1 MILVAGGTGTL
12 GVPLVR
18 ALVARTDRVRVLTR
32 NPRHADTLRAS
43 GIDAVTGDVRDP
55 ATLTRA
61 CAGCTGVVSAI
72 HGFTG
77 GRGCNPATI
86 DRDGNIAL
94 IGACRDAGAEHLTLI
109 SVSGAAPSHPMSLHR
124 MKFAAEQALA
134 ASGLL
139 WTVVRPMPFLETW
152 IDLIGAEIPT
162 RGRAL
167 VFGPGENPINFVSA
181 RDVADVT
188 ARAVGDEHMFRQILE
203 VTGPEDLTFNQIATR
218 LTVAAGLPAN
228 TRHVPLAAMRAM
240 SRLTR
245 RVAPAVARQTQA
257 AVVMNTTDMTAHHDR
272 GHVGCTTVDQL
283 IQERSNLLA
292 QQVTMRRHTGAERS
306 RR

>member
-18 ALVARTDRVRVLTR
+18 ALAARTDRVRVLTR
-32 NPRHADTLRAS
+32 DPRRANTLRAS
-43 GIDAVTGDVRDP
+43 GIEAVTGDVRDP

-61 CAGCTGVVSAI
+61 CTGCTSVVSAI
-72 HGFTG
+72 HGFIG
-77 GRGCNPATI
+77 GRGTNPATI
-86 DRDGNIAL
+86 DRDANIGL
-94 IGACRDAGAEHLTLI
+94 IRACRDARAEHLTLI
-109 SVSGAAPSHPMSLHR
+109 SVYGAAPGHPMSLHR

-134 ASGLL
+134 ASGLP
-139 WTVVRPMPFLETW
+139 WTVVRPTPFLETW
-152 IDLIGAEIPT
+152 IDLIGAGIPT

-188 ARAVGDEHMFRQILE
+188 ARAVGDEHKFAQILE
-203 VTGPEDLTFNQIATR
+203 ITGPEDLTFNQIATR
-218 LTVAAGLPAN
+218 LALAAGLPAN

-240 SRLTR
+240 SQLTR
-245 RVAPAVARQTQA
+245 RVAPALARQTQA

-272 GHVGCTTVDQL
+272 GHVGSITVDQL
-283 IQERSNLLA
+283 IKERTNLRA
-292 QQVTMRRHTGAERS
+292 NN
-306 RR
+306 

>member
-18 ALVARTDRVRVLTR
+18 ALAARTESVRVLTR
-32 NPRHADTLRAS
+32 DPRHADTLRAS
-43 GIDAVTGDVRDP
+43 GIEAVTGDVRDP

-61 CAGCTGVVSAI
+61 CTGCTSVVSAI

-77 GRGCNPATI
+77 GRGSNPATI
-86 DRDGNIAL
+86 DRDANIAL
-94 IGACRDAGAEHLTLI
+94 IRGCRDAQAEHMTLI
-109 SVSGAAPSHPMSLHR
+109 SVYGAAPSHAMSLHR

-134 ASGLL
+134 ASGLP
-139 WTVVRPMPFLETW
+139 WTIVRPTPFLETW
-152 IDLIGAEIPT
+152 IDLIGAEIST

-188 ARAVGDEHMFRQILE
+188 ARAVGDERMHGQILD

-218 LTVAAGLPAN
+218 LTVAAGIPAN

-240 SRLTR
+240 SLLTR
-245 RVAPAVARQTQA
+245 RVAPTLARQTQA

-272 GHVGCTTVDQL
+272 GHVGPTTIDEL
-283 IQERSNLLA
+283 IRARMSLRASN
-292 QQVTMRRHTGAERS
+292 
-306 RR
+306 

>member
-18 ALVARTDRVRVLTR
+18 ALAARTERVRVLTR
-32 NPRHADTLRAS
+32 DPRGADTLRAA
-43 GIDAVTGDVRDP
+43 GIEAVTGDVRDP

-61 CAGCTGVVSAI
+61 CTGCTSVVSAV

-77 GRGCNPATI
+77 GHGSSPATI
-86 DRDGNIAL
+86 DRDANIAL
-94 IGACRDAGAEHLTLI
+94 IRACRDARAEHLTLI
-109 SVSGAAPSHPMSLHR
+109 SVYGAAPNHPMSLHR

-134 ASGLL
+134 ASGLP
-139 WTVVRPMPFLETW
+139 WTVVRPTPFLETW

-181 RDVADVT
+181 RDVAEATV
-188 ARAVGDEHMFRQILE
+188 RAVHDERMRGQILD
-203 VTGPEDLTFNQIATR
+203 VTGPENLTFNHIAAR
-218 LTVAAGLPAN
+218 LTASAGLPAN

-240 SRLTR
+240 SLLTR
-245 RVAPAVARQTQA
+245 RLAPAFARQTQA
-257 AVVMNTTDMTAHHDR
+257 AVVMNTTDMTARHDH
-272 GHVGCTTVDQL
+272 GHVRPTTIEQL
-283 IQERSNLLA
+283 IQERTHFLA
-292 QQVTMRRHTGAERS
+292 GS
-306 RR
+306 